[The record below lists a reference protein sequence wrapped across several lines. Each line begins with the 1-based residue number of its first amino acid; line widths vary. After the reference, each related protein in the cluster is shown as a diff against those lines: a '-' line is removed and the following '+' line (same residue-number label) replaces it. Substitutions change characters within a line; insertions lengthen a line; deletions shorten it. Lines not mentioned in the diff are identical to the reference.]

1 MAAIATKNDCDFN
14 EFVNIISGLNVESIA
29 SINFTPKIS
38 MFRTLAMDCMIKE
51 HEVDFYLPREE
62 LNGENLRFRILN
74 LYYELDELIANELYN
89 YCLTAYS
96 YNLTM
101 ASYKGNKARLA
112 LNIDEDPEF
121 INALQK
127 EINKIHTTKRGRDL
141 WRKTPINKRPTL
153 VENVKKKT
161 RKEWE
166 ERRKEQELNLLKQKE
181 GIRKLLNDKLKMEKQ
196 LRKNIIL
203 HMKKT
208 GGIKD
213 YSEKRAQSIIN
224 HYYEMSY
231 PDRRNVGRA
240 GMLTQI
246 KITIPAWLRTL
257 ERLIVYVKEMDERQQ
272 KEKARRDA
280 EQQKEKARRNA
291 DELIA
296 EVTAEEIDKEMAKI
310 LREKDKEEKA
320 KEKEIRE
327 ELKKLKAKQKNIS
340 AKKIQRAFRHTR
352 KKPTRTSISSAPSN
366 ESKQPSLQAIDDVDK
381 AIIERIKELYG
392 YLMEKKIFKKYR
404 EKRKRILT
412 VMIPYHRH
420 LLEFM
425 KKILIPQLKQKEIR
439 VVVTGGF
446 ATALLTGNYKTE
458 DVDMKLYLIRET
470 EENNANFKMRD
481 IVKAI
486 LQENLDFLNVNQEEL
501 SYRIYEP
508 SRNPLE
514 NNGDIPVK
522 ITGRINEE
530 KEGKRENPRVPGDYD
545 AVGELTFSATE
556 YNGNLIDVEG
566 IPVFSPEILINN
578 LLNHASNNF
587 RERMESGERNIY
599 PEKLLGWMKQ
609 LQALLRLK
617 NPDAA
622 NELSKEI
629 DRMKTPSPKQG
640 GNRKKK
646 RKTRKKRRK
655 KKKTRRKRKNNRK
668 KRTRRK

>member
-1 MAAIATKNDCDFN
+1 MAALAAKNDCNFN

-29 SINFTPKIS
+29 NINFTPKIS
-38 MFRTLAMDCMIKE
+38 MFRTLAIDCMIKDY
-51 HEVDFYLPREE
+51 EVDFYLPREE
-62 LNGENLRFRILN
+62 LNGDDLRFRILK
-74 LYYELDELIANELYN
+74 LYHELDELIANELYH

-101 ASYKGNKARLA
+101 ASYKDKKARLA
-112 LNIDEDPEF
+112 LNINEDPEF
-121 INALQK
+121 IKALQAA
-127 EINKIHTTKRGRDL
+127 INQIPLTKL
-141 WRKTPINKRPTL
+141 WKKTPVNERPTIHQAAR
-153 VENVKKKT
+153 
-161 RKEWE
+161 RKLREEWE
-166 ERRKEQELNLLKQKE
+166 QRRKEEELNLLKQKE
-181 GIRKLLNDKLKMEKQ
+181 GIRTLLKNKLKMEKQ

-203 HMKKT
+203 HMKQT

-231 PDRRNVGRA
+231 PDRRNIGRA
-240 GMLTQI
+240 GMLTKI
-246 KITIPAWLRTL
+246 KITIPTWLRTL
-257 ERLIVYVKEMDERQQ
+257 EKLVVHIKEMDEH
-272 KEKARRDA
+272 
-280 EQQKEKARRNA
+280 QQKEKARRNA
-291 DELIA
+291 AELIA
-296 EVTAEEIDKEMAKI
+296 EETAEQLDREREIE
-310 LREKDKEEKA
+310 R
-320 KEKEIRE
+320 EKEIRQKE
-327 ELKKLKAKQKNIS
+327 EQLKNLKAQRKILKRNS

-352 KKPTRTSISSAPSN
+352 KKPIITSIPSAPSN
-366 ESKQPSLQAIDDVDK
+366 ELKQPSLQPIDNVDR

-392 YLMEKKIFKKYR
+392 YLMEKKIFKTYR
-404 EKRKRILT
+404 EKRERILT
-412 VMIPYHRH
+412 IMIPYHRH

-425 KKILIPQLKQKEIR
+425 KKILIPQLEDKKIR

-458 DVDMKLYLIRET
+458 DVDIKLFLIKET
-470 EENNANFKMRD
+470 QENNANFKMRN

-486 LQENLDFLNVNQEEL
+486 LEENLDFLNVNPQEL
-501 SYRIYEP
+501 QYRIYEP

-522 ITGRINEE
+522 ITGKINEE
-530 KEGKRENPRVPGDYD
+530 KEGKRENPRVRGDYD
-545 AVGELTFSATE
+545 AVGEITFSARE
-556 YNGNLIDVEG
+556 YNGQLIDVQG
-566 IPVFSPEILINN
+566 IPVLSPEILINN

-629 DRMKTPSPKQG
+629 DRMKSPSPKQG
-640 GNRKKK
+640 GKRKKK

-655 KKKTRRKRKNNRK
+655 KKKTRRKRKKNRK

>member
-1 MAAIATKNDCDFN
+1 METELKK
-14 EFVNIISGLNVESIA
+14 
-29 SINFTPKIS
+29 KIVIH
-38 MFRTLAMDCMIKE
+38 MRDI
-51 HEVDFYLPREE
+51 
-62 LNGENLRFRILN
+62 
-74 LYYELDELIANELYN
+74 
-89 YCLTAYS
+89 
-96 YNLTM
+96 
-101 ASYKGNKARLA
+101 GNKRDYTERLA
-112 LNIDEDPEF
+112 
-121 INALQK
+121 
-127 EINKIHTTKRGRDL
+127 G
-141 WRKTPINKRPTL
+141 
-153 VENVKKKT
+153 
-161 RKEWE
+161 
-166 ERRKEQELNLLKQKE
+166 LL
-181 GIRKLLNDKLKMEKQ
+181 L
-196 LRKNIIL
+196 
-203 HMKKT
+203 
-208 GGIKD
+208 
-213 YSEKRAQSIIN
+213 N

-231 PDRRNVGRA
+231 PNRRDAGRF
-240 GMLTQI
+240 GMLTKI
-246 KITIPAWLRTL
+246 KMTIAVWFRTL
-257 ERLIVYVKEMDERQQ
+257 ENIITKLKVWNEARSAAQNEAQKQVEIARNKAKIEQQRQQ
-272 KEKARRDA
+272 ALIK
-280 EQQKEKARRNA
+280 A

-296 EVTAEEIDKEMAKI
+296 EETAEEIDRKMAEI
-310 LREKDKEEKA
+310 LREKEQEEKA

-352 KKPTRTSISSAPSN
+352 KKPTKTSIPSAPSN
-366 ESKQPSLQAIDDVDK
+366 ESKQPSLQPIDDVDR

-392 YLMEKKIFKKYR
+392 YLMEKKIFKTYR
-404 EKRKRILT
+404 EKRERILT

-420 LLEFM
+420 LLQFM
-425 KKILIPQLKQKEIR
+425 KERLIPQLEDKKIR

-566 IPVFSPEILINN
+566 IPVLSPEILIDN

-587 RERMESGERNIY
+587 RERMERGERNIY

-629 DRMKTPSPKQG
+629 DRMKSPSPKEG
-640 GNRKKK
+640 GKRKKK

-655 KKKTRRKRKNNRK
+655 KKKTKRKRKKNRK

>member
-14 EFVNIISGLNVESIA
+14 EFVRIISGLNVESIA
-29 SINFTPKIS
+29 SINFAPKITIFS
-38 MFRTLAMDCMIKE
+38 TLAMDCMIKE
-51 HEVDFYLPREE
+51 YEVDFLLPREE
-62 LNGENLRFRILN
+62 LNGDDLRFRIIK
-74 LYYELDELIANELYN
+74 LYHELDQLIANEVYH

-101 ASYKGNKARLA
+101 ASYKEKKARLA
-112 LNIDEDPEF
+112 LNIDEDPEYM
-121 INALQK
+121 NALQK

-141 WRKTPINKRPTL
+141 WKKTPVNKRPTL

-166 ERRKEQELNLLKQKE
+166 KRRKEQELNLLKQKE
-181 GIRKLLNDKLKMEKQ
+181 GIRKLLKNKLKMEKQ
-196 LRKNIIL
+196 LRKDIIN
-203 HMKKT
+203 HMKEI

-231 PDRRNVGRA
+231 PDGRNVGRA

-246 KITIPAWLRTL
+246 KITIPAWLRML
-257 ERLIVYVKEMDERQQ
+257 ERLIVHIKEMDERR
-272 KEKARRDA
+272 EKL
-280 EQQKEKARRNA
+280 KAKRNA

-296 EVTAEEIDKEMAKI
+296 EETAEEIDREMAKI
-310 LREKDKEEKA
+310 LREKEQEEKV
-320 KEKEIRE
+320 KEKEMRE

-352 KKPTRTSISSAPSN
+352 KKPTRMSIPSAPSN
-366 ESKQPSLQAIDDVDK
+366 ESKQPSLQPIDDVDR

-392 YLMEKKIFKKYR
+392 YLMEKKIFKTYR
-404 EKRKRILT
+404 EKRERILT

-420 LLEFM
+420 LLQFM
-425 KKILIPQLKQKEIR
+425 KERLIPQLEDKKIR

-486 LQENLDFLNVNQEEL
+486 LEENLDFLNEKEEEL

-566 IPVFSPEILINN
+566 IPVLSPEILIDN
-578 LLNHASNNF
+578 LLNRASNNF
-587 RERMESGERNIY
+587 RQRMESRERNIY

-640 GNRKKK
+640 GKRKKK
-646 RKTRKKRRK
+646 RTTRKKRRK
-655 KKKTRRKRKNNRK
+655 KKKTKRKRKKNRK

>member
-1 MAAIATKNDCDFN
+1 MAALAAKNDCNIN
-14 EFVNIISGLNVESIA
+14 EFVRIISGLNVESIA
-29 SINFTPKIS
+29 NVNFTPKIS
-38 MFRTLAMDCMIKE
+38 LFRTLAIDCKIKE
-51 HEVDFYLPREE
+51 YEVDFYLPREE
-62 LNGENLRFRILN
+62 LNGDDLRFRILK
-74 LYYELDELIANELYN
+74 LYHELDELIANELYQ

-101 ASYKGNKARLA
+101 ASYKEKKTRLA
-112 LNIDEDPEF
+112 LNINEDPEF
-121 INALQK
+121 IKALQ
-127 EINKIHTTKRGRDL
+127 EAVNQIPLTKL
-141 WRKTPINKRPTL
+141 WKKTPVNERPTIIQAAR
-153 VENVKKKT
+153 
-161 RKEWE
+161 RKLGSEWE
-166 ERRKEQELNLLKQKE
+166 QRRKVEEVNLLKQKE
-181 GIRKLLNDKLKMEKQ
+181 GIRKLLKNKLKMEKQ

-203 HMKKT
+203 HMKQT

-231 PDRRNVGRA
+231 PDRRNIGRA

-246 KITIPAWLRTL
+246 KITIPTWLRTL
-257 ERLIVYVKEMDERQQ
+257 ERLVVHIKEMDEQ
-272 KEKARRDA
+272 KKKEEAKRKALA
-280 EQQKEKARRNA
+280 
-291 DELIA
+291 LIA
-296 EVTAEEIDKEMAKI
+296 EVEEEERRGKI
-310 LREKDKEEKA
+310 EEKR
-320 KEKEIRE
+320 EKEIRQKE
-327 ELKKLKAKQKNIS
+327 EQLKNLKAQRKLLKRNS

-352 KKPTRTSISSAPSN
+352 KKPTIKSIQSAPSN
-366 ESKQPSLQAIDDVDK
+366 ESKQPSLQPIDDVDR

-392 YLMEKKIFKKYR
+392 YLMEKKIFKTYR
-404 EKRKRILT
+404 EKRERILT

-425 KKILIPQLKQKEIR
+425 KEILIPQLEQKNIR

-446 ATALLTGNYKTE
+446 ATSLLTGKYKTE

-486 LQENLDFLNVNQEEL
+486 LEENLDFLNVNPEEL

-508 SRNPLE
+508 SKNPLE

-522 ITGRINEE
+522 ITGKINEE
-530 KEGKRENPRVPGDYD
+530 KGGKRENPRVRGDYD
-545 AVGELTFSATE
+545 AVGELTFSARE
-556 YNGNLIDVEG
+556 YKGQLIDVQG
-566 IPVFSPEILINN
+566 IPVLSPQILIDN

-629 DRMKTPSPKQG
+629 DRMKSPSPKQG
-640 GNRKKK
+640 GKRKKK

-655 KKKTRRKRKNNRK
+655 KKKTRRKRKKNRK

>member
-1 MAAIATKNDCDFN
+1 MAALAAKNDCDFN

-38 MFRTLAMDCMIKE
+38 MFRTLAMDCMIKDY
-51 HEVDFYLPREE
+51 EVDFYLPREE
-62 LNGENLRFRILN
+62 LNGDDLRFRILK
-74 LYYELDELIANELYN
+74 LYHELDELIANELYQ

-101 ASYKGNKARLA
+101 ASYKDKKARLA
-112 LNIDEDPEF
+112 LNINEDPEY
-121 INALQK
+121 INALK
-127 EINKIHTTKRGRDL
+127 EAINQIPLTKL
-141 WRKTPINKRPTL
+141 WKKTPVNERPTIVQAARRKL
-153 VENVKKKT
+153 

-166 ERRKEQELNLLKQKE
+166 DRRKVEEVNLLKQKE
-181 GIRKLLNDKLKMEKQ
+181 GIRTLLKNKLKMEKEI
-196 LRKNIIL
+196 RKNIIL
-203 HMKKT
+203 HMKQT

-213 YSEKRAQSIIN
+213 YSEKRAQSILN

-231 PDRRNVGRA
+231 PDRRNLGRA

-257 ERLIVYVKEMDERQQ
+257 ERLVVHIKEMDEQ
-272 KEKARRDA
+272 
-280 EQQKEKARRNA
+280 QQKEKARRNA

-296 EVTAEEIDKEMAKI
+296 EETAEEIDREMAKI

-340 AKKIQRAFRHTR
+340 AKKIQRAFRYTR
-352 KKPTRTSISSAPSN
+352 RKPTRTLVQPS
-366 ESKQPSLQAIDDVDK
+366 ESKQPSLQPIDNVDR

-392 YLMEKKIFKKYR
+392 YLMEKKIFKTYR
-404 EKRKRILT
+404 EKRERILT
-412 VMIPYHRH
+412 VLIPYHRH
-420 LLEFM
+420 LLQFM
-425 KKILIPQLKQKEIR
+425 KERLIPQLEQKNIR
-439 VVVTGGF
+439 LVVTGGF
-446 ATALLTGNYKTE
+446 ATSLLTGKYKTE
-458 DVDMKLYLIRET
+458 DVDMKLYLIEKT
-470 EENNANFKMRD
+470 QENNANFKMRN

-486 LQENLDFLNVNQEEL
+486 LEENIDFLNVNQEEL
-501 SYRIYEP
+501 QYRIYEP

-522 ITGRINEE
+522 ITGKINEE
-530 KEGKRENPRVPGDYD
+530 KGGKRENPRVRGDYD
-545 AVGELTFSATE
+545 AVGEITFSAKE
-556 YNGNLIDVEG
+556 YNGQLIDIEG
-566 IPVFSPEILINN
+566 IPVLSPEILIDN

-629 DRMKTPSPKQG
+629 DRMKSPSPKQG
-640 GNRKKK
+640 GKRKKK

-655 KKKTRRKRKNNRK
+655 KKTRRKRKKNRK

>member
-1 MAAIATKNDCDFN
+1 MAALAAKNDCNIN
-14 EFVNIISGLNVESIA
+14 EFVRIISGLNVESIA
-29 SINFTPKIS
+29 NVNFTPKIS
-38 MFRTLAMDCMIKE
+38 LFRTLAIDCMIKE
-51 HEVDFYLPREE
+51 YEIDFYIPREE
-62 LNGENLRFRILN
+62 LNGDDLRFRILK
-74 LYYELDELIANELYN
+74 LYHELDELIANELYQ

-101 ASYKGNKARLA
+101 ASYKEKKTRLA
-112 LNIDEDPEF
+112 LNINEDPEF
-121 INALQK
+121 IKALQ
-127 EINKIHTTKRGRDL
+127 EAVNQIPLTKL
-141 WRKTPINKRPTL
+141 WKKTPVNERPTIIQAAR
-153 VENVKKKT
+153 
-161 RKEWE
+161 RKLGSEWE
-166 ERRKEQELNLLKQKE
+166 QRRKVEEVNLLKQKE
-181 GIRKLLNDKLKMEKQ
+181 GIRKLLKNKLKMEKQ

-203 HMKKT
+203 HMKQT

-231 PDRRNVGRA
+231 PDRRNIGRA

-246 KITIPAWLRTL
+246 KITIPTWLRTL
-257 ERLIVYVKEMDERQQ
+257 ERLVVQIKEIDEQ
-272 KEKARRDA
+272 KKKEEAKRKALA
-280 EQQKEKARRNA
+280 
-291 DELIA
+291 LIA
-296 EVTAEEIDKEMAKI
+296 EVEEEERRGKI
-310 LREKDKEEKA
+310 EEKR
-320 KEKEIRE
+320 EKEIRQKE
-327 ELKKLKAKQKNIS
+327 EQLKNLKAQRKLLKRNS

-352 KKPTRTSISSAPSN
+352 KKPTIKSIPSAPSN
-366 ESKQPSLQAIDDVDK
+366 ESKQPSLQPIDDVDR

-392 YLMEKKIFKKYR
+392 YLMEKKIFKTYR
-404 EKRKRILT
+404 EKRERILT

-425 KKILIPQLKQKEIR
+425 KEILIPQLEQKNIR

-446 ATALLTGNYKTE
+446 ATSLLTGKYKTE

-486 LQENLDFLNVNQEEL
+486 LEENLDFLNVNPEEL

-508 SRNPLE
+508 SKNPLE

-522 ITGRINEE
+522 ITGKINEE
-530 KEGKRENPRVPGDYD
+530 KGGKRENPRVRGDYD
-545 AVGELTFSATE
+545 AVGELTFSARE
-556 YNGNLIDVEG
+556 YKGQLIDVQG
-566 IPVFSPEILINN
+566 IPVLSPQILIDN

-629 DRMKTPSPKQG
+629 DRMKSPSPKQG
-640 GNRKKK
+640 GKRKKK

-655 KKKTRRKRKNNRK
+655 KKKTRRKRKKNRK
-668 KRTRRK
+668 KRTRRR

>member
-1 MAAIATKNDCDFN
+1 MAALAAKNDCDFN

-38 MFRTLAMDCMIKE
+38 MFRTLAMDCMIKDY
-51 HEVDFYLPREE
+51 EVDFYLPREE
-62 LNGENLRFRILN
+62 LNGDDLRFRILK
-74 LYYELDELIANELYN
+74 LYHELDELIANELYQ

-101 ASYKGNKARLA
+101 ASYKDKKARLA
-112 LNIDEDPEF
+112 LNINEDPEY
-121 INALQK
+121 INALK
-127 EINKIHTTKRGRDL
+127 EAINQIPLTKL
-141 WRKTPINKRPTL
+141 WKKTPVNERPTIVQAARRKL
-153 VENVKKKT
+153 

-166 ERRKEQELNLLKQKE
+166 DRRKVEEVNLLKQKE
-181 GIRKLLNDKLKMEKQ
+181 GIRTLLKNKLKMEKEI
-196 LRKNIIL
+196 RKNIIL
-203 HMKKT
+203 HMKQT

-213 YSEKRAQSIIN
+213 YSEKRAQSILN

-231 PDRRNVGRA
+231 PDRRNLGRA

-257 ERLIVYVKEMDERQQ
+257 ERLVVHIKEMDEQ
-272 KEKARRDA
+272 
-280 EQQKEKARRNA
+280 QQKEKARRNA

-296 EVTAEEIDKEMAKI
+296 EETAEEIDREMAKI

-340 AKKIQRAFRHTR
+340 AKKIQRAFRYTR
-352 KKPTRTSISSAPSN
+352 RKPTRTLVQPS
-366 ESKQPSLQAIDDVDK
+366 ESKQPSLQPIDNVDR

-392 YLMEKKIFKKYR
+392 YLMEKKIFKTYR
-404 EKRKRILT
+404 EKRERILT
-412 VMIPYHRH
+412 VLIPYHRH
-420 LLEFM
+420 LLQFM
-425 KKILIPQLKQKEIR
+425 KERLIPQLEQKNIR
-439 VVVTGGF
+439 LVVTGGF
-446 ATALLTGNYKTE
+446 ATSLLTGKYKTE
-458 DVDMKLYLIRET
+458 DVDMKLYLIEKT
-470 EENNANFKMRD
+470 QENNANFKMRN
-481 IVKAI
+481 IVKTI
-486 LQENLDFLNVNQEEL
+486 LEENIDFLNVNQEEL
-501 SYRIYEP
+501 QYRIYEP

-522 ITGRINEE
+522 ITGKINEE
-530 KEGKRENPRVPGDYD
+530 KGGKRENPRVRGDYD
-545 AVGELTFSATE
+545 AVGELTFSAKE
-556 YNGNLIDVEG
+556 YNGQLIDIEG
-566 IPVFSPEILINN
+566 IPVLSPEILIDN

-629 DRMKTPSPKQG
+629 DRMKSPSPKQG
-640 GNRKKK
+640 GKRKKK

-655 KKKTRRKRKNNRK
+655 KKTRRKRKKNRK

>member
-1 MAAIATKNDCDFN
+1 MAALASNECDFN
-14 EFVNIISGLNVESIA
+14 EFVRIISGLNVESIA

-51 HEVDFYLPREE
+51 YEVDFNLPREE
-62 LNGENLRFRILN
+62 LNGEDLRFRILK
-74 LYYELDELIANELYN
+74 LYYELDELIANELYK

-101 ASYKGNKARLA
+101 ASYKERKRRLA
-112 LNIDEDPEF
+112 LNINDDPEF
-121 INALQK
+121 IKALQ
-127 EINKIHTTKRGRDL
+127 EAINQIPFTKL
-141 WRKTPINKRPTL
+141 WKKTPVNDRPTIYHAAR
-153 VENVKKKT
+153 
-161 RKEWE
+161 RKLREEWE
-166 ERRKEQELNLLKQKE
+166 QRRKEEELNLLKQKE
-181 GIRKLLNDKLKMEKQ
+181 GIRTLLKDKLKMEKQ

-203 HMKKT
+203 HMKQT

-224 HYYEMSY
+224 HYYKMSY
-231 PDRRNVGRA
+231 PDPRNVGKA

-257 ERLIVYVKEMDERQQ
+257 ERLVVHIKEMDER
-272 KEKARRDA
+272 K
-280 EQQKEKARRNA
+280 QKEKARRNA

-296 EVTAEEIDKEMAKI
+296 EVTAEEIDKEMAEI
-310 LREKDKEEKA
+310 LREKEEEEKA

-327 ELKKLKAKQKNIS
+327 ELKKLKAKKKNIS

-366 ESKQPSLQAIDDVDK
+366 ESKQPSLQPIDDVDR

-392 YLMEKKIFKKYR
+392 YLMEKKIFKTYR
-404 EKRKRILT
+404 EKRERILT

-420 LLEFM
+420 LLQFM
-425 KKILIPQLKQKEIR
+425 KEILIPHLEQKNIR
-439 VVVTGGF
+439 VVITGGF

-486 LQENLDFLNVNQEEL
+486 LHQNLDFLNDNQEEL

-566 IPVFSPEILINN
+566 IPVLSPEILIDN
-578 LLNHASNNF
+578 LLNRASNNF

-629 DRMKTPSPKQG
+629 DRMKSPSPKQG
-640 GNRKKK
+640 GKRKKK
-646 RKTRKKRRK
+646 RNTRKKRRK
-655 KKKTRRKRKNNRK
+655 KKKTKRRRKKNRK

>member
-14 EFVNIISGLNVESIA
+14 EFVRIISGLNVESIA
-29 SINFTPKIS
+29 SINFTPKITIFS
-38 MFRTLAMDCMIKE
+38 SLAMDCMIKE
-51 HEVDFYLPREE
+51 YEVDFYLPREE
-62 LNGENLRFRILN
+62 LNGEDLRFRIIK
-74 LYYELDELIANELYN
+74 LYHELDQLIANELYQ

-101 ASYKGNKARLA
+101 ASYKEKKARLA
-112 LNIDEDPEF
+112 LNIDEDPEYM
-121 INALQK
+121 NALQK

-141 WRKTPINKRPTL
+141 WRKTPVNKRPTL

-166 ERRKEQELNLLKQKE
+166 KLRKEQELNLLKQKE
-181 GIRKLLNDKLKMEKQ
+181 GIRKLLKNKLKMEKQ
-196 LRKNIIL
+196 LRKDIIN
-203 HMKKT
+203 HIKEI

-213 YSEKRAQSIIN
+213 YSEKRARSIIN

-231 PDRRNVGRA
+231 PDGRNVGRA

-246 KITIPAWLRTL
+246 KITIPAWLRML
-257 ERLIVYVKEMDERQQ
+257 ERLIVHIKEMDERR
-272 KEKARRDA
+272 EKL
-280 EQQKEKARRNA
+280 KAKRNA

-296 EVTAEEIDKEMAKI
+296 EETAEEIDREMAKI

-320 KEKEIRE
+320 KEKEMRE

-352 KKPTRTSISSAPSN
+352 KKPTITSISSN
-366 ESKQPSLQAIDDVDK
+366 EGKESKQPSLQPIDDVDR

-392 YLMEKKIFKKYR
+392 YLMEKKIFKTYR
-404 EKRKRILT
+404 EKRERILT

-420 LLEFM
+420 LLQFM
-425 KKILIPQLKQKEIR
+425 KERLIPQLEDKKIR

-486 LQENLDFLNVNQEEL
+486 LEENLDFLNEKEEEL

-566 IPVFSPEILINN
+566 IPVLSPEILIDN

-587 RERMESGERNIY
+587 RERMESRERNIY

-629 DRMKTPSPKQG
+629 DRMKSPSPKQG
-640 GNRKKK
+640 GKRKKK

-655 KKKTRRKRKNNRK
+655 KKKTKRKRKKNRK
-668 KRTRRK
+668 KSTKRR